1 MALKIID
8 FDITILEFCDRL
20 GSFRTTRGCSLKG
33 KIEFDQ
39 RIKKLGEI
47 IEASNPNK
55 SIGKIY
61 EEDEVFRHC
70 CDRALLLNNIEPD
83 WVNEQILVALLFV
96 YQGQPGLLV
105 QLNSSPSST
114 VRGTGQ
120 AASYA
125 ELLAALYSHTQ
136 DLEKAI
142 GLAENH
148 PWKEVMGAIKERGEQ
163 EVQENKNSVFQGK
176 ISREEIDKNRIQLA
190 KMREKIA
197 SGKN

>member
-1 MALKIID
+1 MTVKIID

-20 GSFRTTRGCSLKG
+20 GMFRTTRGCSLKG

-70 CDRALLLNNIEPD
+70 CDRALLLNDIEPD

-96 YQGQPGLLV
+96 YQNQPGMLV
-105 QLNSSPSST
+105 QLNSSPPST
-114 VRGTGQ
+114 GQGTGQ
-120 AASYA
+120 SASYA

-142 GLAENH
+142 ALAENH

-163 EVQENKNSVFQGK
+163 EKEEKASPAKNGK
-176 ISREEIDKNRIQLA
+176 LSTKELDKNRIQLA
-190 KMREKIA
+190 KLREKIRQQ
-197 SGKN
+197 